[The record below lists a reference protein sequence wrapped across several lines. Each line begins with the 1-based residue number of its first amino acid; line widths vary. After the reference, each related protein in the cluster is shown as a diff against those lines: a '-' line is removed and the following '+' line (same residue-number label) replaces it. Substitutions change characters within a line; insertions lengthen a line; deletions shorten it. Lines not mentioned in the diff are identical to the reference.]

1 MEVNILLRERNPYS
15 YGSTAEKINQEL
27 YYQKQLFVAKK
38 KKQKQNALYK
48 VRVTILVL
56 AVFACLSVVAIQY
69 AEISKISY
77 SVNSLGNEYERLSNE
92 NTIMAVK
99 IDSAM
104 NLENLRQKARQ
115 DLGMIKPGKNNIIY
129 VNVPK
134 QNSKNSNAYANIN
147 TGNVAEN
154 IINQISRLLGFV
166 K

>member
-1 MEVNILLRERNPYS
+1 MEVNILLRERSPYS

-27 YYQKQLFVAKK
+27 YYEKRLFVAKK
-38 KKQKQNALYK
+38 KKQKQNTLYK
-48 VRVTILVL
+48 VRITILVL
-56 AVFACLSVVAIQY
+56 VVFACLSVVATQY

-129 VNVPK
+129 INVPK
-134 QNSKNSNAYANIN
+134 QNSKNSNADANIN
-147 TGNVAEN
+147 TDNVAEN
-154 IINQISRLLGFV
+154 IINRISRLLGLV